1 MADAKLFTRGKLQ
14 ELKAELQADKKD
26 KNFSKRKTVLKR
38 VVASMTMGQD
48 MSPLYPDV
56 LACLSIQVLEIK
68 KMVYLYL
75 INYARVKPEM
85 VKHALPGLLADAD
98 DKNALIR
105 ALAIRTMSYIPV
117 PEVLRALLEPL
128 HHSLKDRDPYVRK
141 TAAVCVAK
149 LYMHDRRLVEKEGFI
164 AALRDLLMDSNP
176 TVIANAVASL
186 TEISERSDN
195 IHLRLNAE
203 VARRLVRAMGE
214 ASEWGQTYILESL
227 MHYVP
232 DEQQDA
238 ELLAEQISIRLQHSN
253 SAVVLATVKVI
264 LYLMNYMGSEQV
276 VEDMCRKL
284 SPPLVTLLSSG
295 YEVQY
300 VALRNIHLI
309 IQRRPSVLKNEVKV
323 FFCKY
328 NDPIYVKLAKLE
340 IIYRLANARNVEQVL
355 AELKEYASEVDVE
368 FVRKS
373 VRTIGRLAIKITSA
387 ADLCISVLLSLVKT
401 KVSYVVQEAIVVIK
415 DIFRRYPNQY
425 EGIIGTLCENLDAL
439 DTPDAKAAMI
449 WIIGQYAD
457 RIENS
462 DELLDDFLFTF
473 LEEPVEVQLA
483 LLTATVKLFIK
494 RPTAGQDL
502 VPKVLKWATEEVDN
516 PDLRDR
522 GYIYWRLLS
531 TDPAA
536 AQDIV
541 LSDKPTISTESEA
554 LDRGLLDRLL
564 LHTGTLS
571 SIYGKEAHTFVRGA
585 RPKYLRDSPALN
597 QEAKD
602 SYLEALRL
610 PAMPRPLPAFSSSTT
625 TAAPAP
631 GIPPR
636 SAARERS
643 GDDYGMGIGAASAA
657 AAGVGGLAG
666 AAGAGLLDDAG
677 ADEEEEEGVAL
688 NPGALSS
695 RDVDDESSSDDDERG
710 DVPTALPASAGPS
723 PPLSSGA
730 ATPAAEEALDPY
742 ASLARM
748 SMDGF
753 GLSPAGG
760 GGGGGGGGGY
770 GYEGQM
776 PMQGRGGAHD
786 DLLL

>member
-14 ELKAELQADKKD
+14 ELRAELQADKKD
-26 KNFSKRKTVLKR
+26 KNFNKRKTVLKR

-48 MSPLYPDV
+48 LSPLYPDV

-85 VKHALPGLLADAD
+85 VKHALGGLLADAN

-117 PEVLRALLEPL
+117 PEVLRALIEPL

-141 TAAVCVAK
+141 TAAICVAK

-164 AALRDLLMDSNP
+164 AQLRDLLMDPNP
-176 TVIANAVASL
+176 TVIANAVAAL
-186 TEISERSDN
+186 TEISERSEN
-195 IHLRLNAE
+195 IHLRLNDDI
-203 VARRLVRAMGE
+203 ARRLVRAMGE

-227 MHYVP
+227 MYYVP
-232 DEQQDA
+232 DEHEDA
-238 ELLAEQISIRLQHSN
+238 ELLAEQIAIRLQHSN
-253 SAVVLATVKVI
+253 SAVVLSTVKVI
-264 LYLMNYMGSEQV
+264 LYLMNYMGSERA

-328 NDPIYVKLAKLE
+328 NDPIYVKMAKLE
-340 IIYRLANARNVEQVL
+340 IIYRLANERNVEQVL

-387 ADLCISVLLSLVKT
+387 ADLCITVLLALVKT

-449 WIIGQYAD
+449 WIVGQYAD

-494 RPTAGQDL
+494 RPTAGQEL

-536 AQDIV
+536 AQNIV

-554 LDRGLLDRLL
+554 MDRGLLDRLL
-564 LHTGTLS
+564 LHTSTLS
-571 SIYGKEAHTFVRGA
+571 SIYAKEAHTFVRGA
-585 RPKYLRDSPALN
+585 RPKFLHDSPALS
-597 QEAKD
+597 QEAKN

-610 PAMPRPLPAFSSSTT
+610 PSMPKASSSSAAAPSSST
-625 TAAPAP
+625 AAA
-631 GIPPR
+631 GLALPR
-636 SAARERS
+636 PTRQDS
-643 GDDYGMGIGAASAA
+643 GDATNGGDYGMGVGSAA
-657 AAGVGGLAG
+657 AAAGGVG
-666 AAGAGLLDDAG
+666 AADLLDDDE
-677 ADEEEEEGVAL
+677 ADEEEEGAAL
-688 NPGALSS
+688 NPGAAAT
-695 RDVDDESSSDDDERG
+695 RDLDEEDDEAL
-710 DVPTALPASAGPS
+710 DVPTPL
-723 PPLSSGA
+723 PLSGSSTGVN
-730 ATPAAEEALDPY
+730 TPAANETDDDPLDPY

-753 GLSPAGG
+753 GLAPAGARMG
-760 GGGGGGGGGY
+760 GEDANGAY
-770 GYEGQM
+770 GYEGPQ
-776 PMQGRGGAHD
+776 PMVGGSRRDD